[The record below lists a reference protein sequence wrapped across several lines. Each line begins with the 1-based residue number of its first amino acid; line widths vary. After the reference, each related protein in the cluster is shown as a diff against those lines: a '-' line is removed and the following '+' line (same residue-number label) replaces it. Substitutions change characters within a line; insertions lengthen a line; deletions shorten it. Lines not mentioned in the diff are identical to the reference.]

1 MFREEALAPSAEI
14 LRLLWHPE
22 MLGSLISSL
31 VSTGRRQNAW
41 VLLEISLKRSHFA
54 DARCGMREVMSIIYS
69 RQHDN
74 EQEAVDVSRQ
84 HHYFG
89 CKPEGSEPQAK
100 SSRAPAFSGLY
111 QNR

>member
-41 VLLEISLKRSHFA
+41 VLLEISL
-54 DARCGMREVMSIIYS
+54 
-69 RQHDN
+69 
-74 EQEAVDVSRQ
+74 
-84 HHYFG
+84 
-89 CKPEGSEPQAK
+89 
-100 SSRAPAFSGLY
+100 
-111 QNR
+111 